1 MARLGSGQPTGGGE
15 FMLEVLGSVFLGVT
29 AIKVGKSN
37 VLGSLVGVLIMGT
50 LSNGLTIAG
59 VNAYPQEIIK
69 GSIMILAVV
78 AAVLRAEITI

>member
-50 LSNGLTIAG
+50 FSNGLTIAG